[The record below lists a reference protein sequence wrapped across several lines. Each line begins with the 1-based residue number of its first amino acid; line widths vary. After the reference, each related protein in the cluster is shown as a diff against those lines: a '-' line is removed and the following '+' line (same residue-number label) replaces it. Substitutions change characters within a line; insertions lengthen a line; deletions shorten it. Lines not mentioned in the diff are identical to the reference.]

1 MRKKLLILAVCF
13 AMILGA
19 NAQNKA
25 KEYKEGLKP
34 NLSFI
39 EKMATK
45 SDSYNYKMSSYATD
59 DNYLSCTFSYD
70 KAHRLVAVKQILD
83 YEVVD
88 SLFYDGNNRLIK
100 LSGWQ
105 MIGGQF
111 KNVYYVDYTYDVAG
125 NLASRTN
132 YNYFDTWE
140 LGGVY
145 TYTYNANNQII
156 KSELTM
162 GSSVFMRIDYSYVGE
177 KLDNEVWSYYNGA
190 GFEPTEKVYY
200 FYQND
205 RLVEVKDSTMGM
217 YDWELYSTKT
227 YIYDSQ
233 GNCIEKHCYDEHGNE
248 VERSIYEFETRLLDE
263 TLIPSHFEMDR
274 PFTYNNVNTYSKEQ
288 WYTLDDNLVLQYVCD
303 YVYNYVSINDNGIYS
318 AGMEPFAIIPN
329 PAQNRITIESNGL
342 SNATVQVI
350 DAMGR
355 MVVTTTISPNDK
367 TVDISSLSSGCY
379 VVRISNKEGYKI
391 SKLII
396 E

>member
-1 MRKKLLILAVCF
+1 
-13 AMILGA
+13 
-19 NAQNKA
+19 
-25 KEYKEGLKP
+25 
-34 NLSFI
+34 
-39 EKMATK
+39 
-45 SDSYNYKMSSYATD
+45 
-59 DNYLSCTFSYD
+59 
-70 KAHRLVAVKQILD
+70 
-83 YEVVD
+83 
-88 SLFYDGNNRLIK
+88 
-100 LSGWQ
+100 
-105 MIGGQF
+105 
-111 KNVYYVDYTYDVAG
+111 
-125 NLASRTN
+125 
-132 YNYFDTWE
+132 
-140 LGGVY
+140 
-145 TYTYNANNQII
+145 
-156 KSELTM
+156 M

-248 VERSIYEFETRLLDE
+248 VERSIYEFDTRLLDE
-263 TLIPSHFEMDR
+263 TLMPSHFEMDR

-342 SNATVQVI
+342 GNATVQVI

>member
-1 MRKKLLILAVCF
+1 MRKRLLILAGCF
-13 AMILGA
+13 AMILST

-59 DNYLSCTFSYD
+59 DNYLSFTFSYD

-88 SLFYDGNNRLIK
+88 SLFYDSNNRLIK

-111 KNVYYVDYTYDVAG
+111 KNVYYVDYTYDAAG

-145 TYTYNANNQII
+145 TYTYNTNNQII

-162 GSSVFMRIDYSYVGE
+162 GGSVFMSIDYSYVKG
-177 KLDNEVWSYYNGA
+177 KLDNEIWSYYFGIQ
-190 GFEPTEKVYY
+190 FEPAEKISY
-200 FYQND
+200 FYQD
-205 RLVEVKDSTMGM
+205 EKLVEVKDSTMGT
-217 YDWELYSTKT
+217 YDWELFSTET
-227 YIYDSQ
+227 YIYDAQ
-233 GNCIEKHCYDEHGNE
+233 GNCTEKHRYDFQGNE
-248 VERSIYEFETRLLDE
+248 VERSIYEFETRLLNE
-263 TLIPSHFEMDR
+263 TLMPSHFEMDR
-274 PFTYNNVNTYSKEQ
+274 PFTYNNVNTYRREK

-303 YVYNYVSINDNGIYS
+303 YVYNYVSINDNGIHNADVDS
-318 AGMEPFAIIPN
+318 FGIMPN
-329 PAQNRITIESNGL
+329 PANDRITIESNGL
-342 SNATVQVI
+342 SDATVQVI

-355 MVVTTTISPNDK
+355 VVIATNISSDNK
-367 TVDISSLSSGCY
+367 MIDISSLSSGCY
-379 VVRISNKEGYKI
+379 MVKISNKERYKI

-396 E
+396 K